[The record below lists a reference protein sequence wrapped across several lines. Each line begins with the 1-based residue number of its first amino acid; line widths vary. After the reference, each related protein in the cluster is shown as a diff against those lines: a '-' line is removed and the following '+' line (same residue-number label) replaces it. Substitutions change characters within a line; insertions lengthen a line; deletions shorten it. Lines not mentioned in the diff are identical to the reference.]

1 MANEIF
7 AGKEG
12 KNNRLILKAL
22 YEKGYLT
29 PWQIA
34 NEIANGDPERKPKED
49 PYHRA
54 QKINSVLVRKNGRLS
69 DLVDQGFLEKTG
81 KGYCLTFNKGFC
93 SALTIYE
100 KEIPLP
106 AIDEAT
112 KIDAIIPELKEILDI
127 IYRHR
132 PEAIFEMYIE
142 MRKITKK
149 LLDKGI
155 NFGKIS
161 NREFNNFFADQY
173 QELVLAGLK
182 KEKDDNQKRWDPP
195 PELKEATQKFISR
208 LMIMVQKQVKELE
221 DLQNS
226 YLKNSQKVKNE

>member
-12 KNNRLILKAL
+12 KNNRLILKTL

-69 DLVDQGFLEKTG
+69 DLVDQEFLEKTG
-81 KGYCLTFNKGFC
+81 KGYCLTLNKGFC
-93 SALTIYE
+93 SALTLYE

-112 KIDAIIPELKEILDI
+112 KIDAIIPEL
-127 IYRHR
+127 
-132 PEAIFEMYIE
+132 
-142 MRKITKK
+142 
-149 LLDKGI
+149 
-155 NFGKIS
+155 
-161 NREFNNFFADQY
+161 
-173 QELVLAGLK
+173 
-182 KEKDDNQKRWDPP
+182 
-195 PELKEATQKFISR
+195 
-208 LMIMVQKQVKELE
+208 
-221 DLQNS
+221 
-226 YLKNSQKVKNE
+226 